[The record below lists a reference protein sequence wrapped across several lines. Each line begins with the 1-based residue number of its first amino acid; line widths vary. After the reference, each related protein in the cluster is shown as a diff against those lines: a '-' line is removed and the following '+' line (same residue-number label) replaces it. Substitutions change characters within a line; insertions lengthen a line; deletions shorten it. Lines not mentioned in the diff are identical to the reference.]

1 MNAGHLNNTP
11 VIYVMRI
18 MFRFLHFNSIND
30 QPNYDAAWHLH
41 PSRFSARYPIIVEP
55 LAKETI
61 VI

>member
-1 MNAGHLNNTP
+1 
-11 VIYVMRI
+11 
-18 MFRFLHFNSIND
+18 MFRYLHFNSIND